1 MNKNDVMT
9 NEQLTKAVNSLVDI
23 VESMQTTMMTV
34 MDALKDYIKAKPIQQ

>member
-9 NEQLTKAVNSLVDI
+9 NEQLTKAMNSLVDV

-34 MDALKDYIKAKPIQQ
+34 IDALKEYIKAKPIQQ